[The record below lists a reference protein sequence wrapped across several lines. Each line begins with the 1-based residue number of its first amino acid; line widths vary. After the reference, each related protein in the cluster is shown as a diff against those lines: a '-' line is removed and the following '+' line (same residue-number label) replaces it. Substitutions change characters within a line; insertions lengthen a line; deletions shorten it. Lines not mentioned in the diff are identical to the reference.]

1 MPVFIILGQYTH
13 EGVTKIKDSPQR
25 LEAARKVAETI
36 GGEIKQFFYTMG
48 QYDFVAVC
56 EAPSA
61 EAMMK
66 ALMIIGSAGAIKT
79 ESLIAIPES
88 DAVGFIRELP

>member
-1 MPVFIILGQYTH
+1 MPVFIILGQYTQ
-13 EGVTKIKDSPQR
+13 EGIAKIKNSPQR

-66 ALMIIGSAGAIKT
+66 ALMIIGSAGAVKT
-79 ESLIAIPES
+79 ESLVAIPETKAF
-88 DAVGFIRELP
+88 DMIKELP

>member
-1 MPVFIILGQYTH
+1 MPVFIILGQFTQK
-13 EGVTKIKDSPQR
+13 GATKIKDSPQR

-36 GGEIKQFFYTMG
+36 GGSIKQFFYTMG
-48 QYDFVAVC
+48 QYDFVAIA

-66 ALMIIGSAGAIKT
+66 SLMIIGSAGAVKT
-79 ESLIAIPES
+79 ESLVAIPEAE
-88 DAVGFIRELP
+88 AVGIIKELP